1 MKREI
6 LAVRRC
12 LDFICR
18 HMLTGNNG
26 KHGMYERFMTDT
38 KERSVCVRPDC
49 NAEAARVLWKLRQS
63 GETDDLAMLY
73 ENIVEWL
80 LKAQRKGGD
89 GLPVGTFP
97 FYLVDGI
104 GCDESLSNYLYQ
116 NDNGKVLVAMAD
128 LYNLAGDKRME
139 EPMRLAADFW
149 TQLQQPDGVFYRQGV
164 PGLQAACKGPVFSI
178 WLALG
183 LLLCGEYFH
192 VPAYT
197 EAARRSFA
205 RLDTMLLD
213 TGRIQTTYE
222 VEGGEAWRPASS
234 ESAIALYCY
243 TRAYELTKDR
253 EYFRK
258 ASQLAEFLRG
268 LQSYQGGIVNCNT
281 ACLEASQ
288 QNNEDL
294 CDLVYTQGYALMG
307 LARFARLEDS
317 YGECVR
323 RLADFLMDIQCQGES
338 SLWDGAWRGA
348 YIISEKRWSGRA
360 DQGGNLLDEGGMYAI
375 YTGWCC
381 MPIAEG
387 LLDTLGLAGGKRQ

>member
-6 LAVRRC
+6 LAVRDC

-18 HMLTGNNG
+18 QMLTGDNG

-38 KERSVCVRPDC
+38 KERSACVRPDC
-49 NAEAARVLWKLRQS
+49 NAEAARVLWKLRRT
-63 GETDDLAMLY
+63 GEGDDLAALY
-73 ENIVEWL
+73 ENIVQWL
-80 LKAQRKGGD
+80 LGAQRKGGD

-104 GCDESLSNYLYQ
+104 GSDDSLSDYLYQ

-128 LYNLAGDKRME
+128 LYDLAGEKRME

-149 TQLQQPDGVFYRQGV
+149 TDLQQPDGVFYRKGV
-164 PGLQAACKGPVFSI
+164 PGLQAAYRGPVFSV

-183 LLLCGEYFH
+183 LLLCGEYFQ

-205 RLDTMLLD
+205 RLNSMFLD
-213 TGRIQTTYE
+213 TGRIRTTYE
-222 VEGGEAWRPASS
+222 TEGGEAWRPASS

-253 EYFRK
+253 EYFKK
-258 ASQLAEFLRG
+258 AGQLAEFLRG
-268 LQSYQGGIVNCNT
+268 LQSPRGGIANCDL
-281 ACLEASQ
+281 ACPEASQ
-288 QNNEDL
+288 QNNADL

-307 LARFARLEDS
+307 LARFARLEES
-317 YGECVR
+317 YKGCAC
-323 RLADFLMDIQCQGES
+323 RLADFLMEIQCRGES
-338 SLWDGAWRGA
+338 PLWDGAWRGA
-348 YIISEKRWSGRA
+348 YSISEKRWSGRA

-387 LLDTLGLAGGKRQ
+387 LLDVMELAEGESE